1 MPALPPPAE
10 FPFIPNARPH
20 SIDDRQLDKLALI
33 AEDARMGNVTGVV
46 KTASI
51 RSRKVEVWLPR
62 AVVPHYQARRRSF
75 RRVEVTPLPG
85 RKGHWITGP
94 VPALK
99 RGWTEGPLRRAA

>member
-1 MPALPPPAE
+1 MPGRLPLRYEGTALPILPGDCVRVVV
-10 FPFIPNARPH
+10 NGWR
-20 SIDDRQLDKLALI
+20 
-33 AEDARMGNVTGVV
+33 VTGVV